1 MRTAFKTALSLVA
14 AAALHTAAVA
24 AELRVAINQ
33 SPWLDGFSK
42 TVQAFEKQTGHKV
55 VLSISPY
62 FGLLEKIR
70 NSVRGGS
77 GQYDLVLMDS
87 IWLAEIYGG
96 GFLAPI
102 KSIDPSFRLDP
113 AVADFGD
120 SLYWDAKRALFREDT
135 GDMLGLPITGN
146 VQLVYYRKDLF
157 DAAGLKA
164 PRTWD
169 DLRAASVALKDKVDY
184 PYVTAGV
191 RELALNR
198 AVPFLMS
205 AGGGVFKNARD
216 GDYTVIFNT
225 PESLDGLKSYIELV
239 KRSHPNPGANTIANV
254 SQLISTGKSAMTTEV
269 AALWG
274 AINNPNNSLAAGKL
288 GVAPHPIKAGGLSKS
303 SSTVWVGGIPKNA
316 PPASQK
322 LALAFMTW
330 LLQKE
335 NQAALFENGSI
346 PVRTDLIGVAKDP
359 DSVLPALS
367 AAFGQAE
374 MVTPVKEG
382 AQIYNLL
389 GLHINRALTGERTPE
404 QALNEGAKELYEL
417 MKAAGYKTAVG
428 KDLP

>member
-1 MRTAFKTALSLVA
+1 MKFGLKSLVA
-14 AAALHTAAVA
+14 ASIAVALQGAAMA

-42 TVQAFEKQTGHKV
+42 TAQAFEKQTGHKV
-55 VLSISPY
+55 VLSITPY

-70 NSVRGGS
+70 NSLRSSS

-87 IWLAEIYGG
+87 IWLAEVYGG
-96 GFLAPI
+96 GFLTPI
-102 KSIDPSFRLDP
+102 TKVNPSFKLDP

-120 SLYWDAKRALFREDT
+120 SLYWDPKRSLFRKDS

-146 VQLVYYRKDLF
+146 VQLMYYRKDMF

-169 DLRAASVALKDKVDY
+169 DVRAASDALKGKVEY

-198 AVPFLMS
+198 AVPYMMS
-205 AGGGVFKNARD
+205 AGGGVFKNPGD
-216 GDYTVIFNT
+216 GDYTVIFNSK
-225 PESLDGLKSYIELV
+225 ESLEGLKAYIDLV

-254 SQLISTGKSAMTTEV
+254 SQLISTGKAAMTTEV

-274 AINNPNNSLAAGKL
+274 AINNPNNSIAAGKL
-288 GVAPHPIKAGGLSKS
+288 AVAPHPIKAGGVAKS
-303 SSTVWVGGIPKNA
+303 SSTAWVGGIPKNVS
-316 PPASQK
+316 PEQQK
-322 LALAFMTW
+322 LSLEFMTW
-330 LLQKE
+330 LLKKE
-335 NQAALFENGSI
+335 NQAALFENGSV
-346 PVRTDLIGVAKDP
+346 PVRTDLVGAAKDP
-359 DSVLPALS
+359 HNVLPALS
-367 AAFGQAE
+367 AAFVEAE
-374 MVTPVKEG
+374 QVTPVKEG
-382 AQIYNLL
+382 AQIYNVL

-404 QALNEGAKELYEL
+404 QALNEGAKELYDL

-428 KDLP
+428 KDL

>member
-1 MRTAFKTALSLVA
+1 MKFGSKTLVA
-14 AAALHTAAVA
+14 ASIAVALQSAAMA

-42 TVQAFEKQTGHKV
+42 TAQAFEKQTGHKV
-55 VLSISPY
+55 VLSITPY

-70 NSVRGGS
+70 NSVRSTS

-87 IWLAEIYGG
+87 IWLAEVYGG
-96 GFLAPI
+96 GFLTPI
-102 KSIDPSFRLDP
+102 TKVNPNFKLDS

-120 SLYWDAKRALFREDT
+120 SLYWDAKRSLFRQDT

-164 PRTWD
+164 PKTWD
-169 DLRAASVALKDKVDY
+169 DMRKASDTLKGKIEY

-198 AVPFLMS
+198 AVPYLMS
-205 AGGGVFKNARD
+205 AGGGVFKNPKD
-216 GDYTVIFNT
+216 GDYTIIFNSK
-225 PESLDGLKSYIELV
+225 ESLEGLKAYVDLV
-239 KRSHPNPGANTIANV
+239 KRSHPNPGANTVATV

-274 AINNPNNSLAAGKL
+274 AINDPANSIAAGKL
-288 GVAPHPIKAGGLSKS
+288 GVASHPIKPGGIAKS
-303 SSTVWVGGIPKNA
+303 SSTAWVGGIPKNV
-316 PPASQK
+316 PPEQQK
-322 LALAFMTW
+322 LSLEFMTW
-330 LLQKE
+330 LLKKE
-335 NQAALFENGSI
+335 NQALLFENGSV
-346 PVRTDLIGVAKDP
+346 PVRTDLVGAAKDP
-359 DSVLPALS
+359 HNVLAALS
-367 AAFGQAE
+367 AGFVEAE
-374 MVTPVKEG
+374 QVTPVKEG
-382 AQIYNLL
+382 AQIYNVL

-404 QALNEGAKELYEL
+404 QALNEGAKELHDL

-428 KDLP
+428 KDL

>member
-1 MRTAFKTALSLVA
+1 MKFGLKPLVA
-14 AAALHTAAVA
+14 ACVAVALQGAAMA

-42 TVQAFEKQTGHKV
+42 TAQAFEKQTGHKV
-55 VLSISPY
+55 VLSITPY

-70 NSVRGGS
+70 NSLRSGS

-87 IWLAEIYGG
+87 IWLAEVYGG
-96 GFLAPI
+96 GFLTPI
-102 KSIDPSFRLDP
+102 TKINPGFKLDG

-120 SLYWDAKRALFREDT
+120 SLYWDAKRSLFRQDT

-146 VQLVYYRKDLF
+146 VQLLYYRKDLF

-164 PRTWD
+164 PKTWD
-169 DLRAASVALKDKVDY
+169 DLRAASEALKGKVEY

-198 AVPFLMS
+198 AVPYLMS
-205 AGGGVFKNARD
+205 AGGGVFKNPSD
-216 GDYTVIFNT
+216 GDYTIIFNSK
-225 PESLDGLKSYIELV
+225 ESLEGLKAYIDLV

-274 AINNPNNSLAAGKL
+274 AINNPNNSIAAGKL
-288 GVAPHPIKAGGLSKS
+288 AVAPHPIKAGGVAKS
-303 SSTVWVGGIPKNA
+303 SSTAWVGGIPKNV
-316 PPASQK
+316 PPEQQK
-322 LALAFMTW
+322 LSLEFMAW
-330 LLQKE
+330 LLKKE
-335 NQAALFENGSI
+335 NQASLFENGSV
-346 PVRTDLIGVAKDP
+346 PVRTDLVGTAKDP
-359 DSVLPALS
+359 HNVLPALS
-367 AAFGQAE
+367 AAFVEAE
-374 MVTPVKEG
+374 QVTPVKEG
-382 AQIYNLL
+382 AQIYNVL

-404 QALNEGAKELYEL
+404 QALNEGAKELHDL

-428 KDLP
+428 KDL

>member
-1 MRTAFKTALSLVA
+1 MKLVLKSALAALIATALQG
-14 AAALHTAAVA
+14 AALA

-42 TVQAFEKQTGHKV
+42 TAQAFEKQTGHKV
-55 VLSISPY
+55 VLSITPY

-70 NSVRGGS
+70 NSVRSDS

-96 GFLAPI
+96 GFLTPI
-102 KSIDPSFRLDP
+102 TKVNPAFKLDP
-113 AVADFGD
+113 AVVDFGQ
-120 SLYWDAKRALFREDT
+120 SLYWDSKRALFRKDS

-146 VQLVYYRKDLF
+146 VQLMYYRKDLF

-164 PRTWD
+164 PKTWD
-169 DLRAASVALKDKVDY
+169 DLRAASDALKGKVEY

-198 AVPFLMS
+198 AVPYLMS

-216 GDYTVIFNT
+216 GDYTIVFNA
-225 PESLDGLKSYIELV
+225 PGSLDGLKAYIDIL

-254 SQLISTGKSAMTTEV
+254 SQLISTGKAAMTTEV

-274 AINNPNNSLAAGKL
+274 AINNPNNSVAAGKL
-288 GVAPHPIKAGGLSKS
+288 AVTTHPIKPGGLSIS
-303 SSTVWVGGIPKNA
+303 SSTAWVGGIPKNA
-316 PPASQK
+316 PPDSQK
-322 LALAFMTW
+322 LALEFMTW
-330 LLQKE
+330 LLKKE

-346 PVRTDLIGVAKDP
+346 PARTDLVGTAKDP
-359 DSVLPALS
+359 YNVLPALS
-367 AAFGQAE
+367 VAFGQAE
-374 MVTPVKEG
+374 QVTPVKEG
-382 AQIYNLL
+382 AQIYNVL

-404 QALNEGAKELYEL
+404 QALNEGARELYDL
-417 MKAAGYKTAVG
+417 MKAAGYKTALG
-428 KDLP
+428 KDL